1 MANHIAGVAK
11 LLGVEVGEV
20 FQIDKDPALNGCVFR
35 FSNNDL
41 QLSAAN
47 VDNDTWEVA
56 NDNRLLGLLYGNLS
70 IRKLPWKPKINEV
83 YYIPRIHPDDSFM
96 WTTVVWE
103 NNKGD
108 NKLYQLGIVCKTVEE
123 AKAMTKKM
131 LAVAKEKTLVQ
142 EVKKNG

>member
-1 MANHIAGVAK
+1 M
-11 LLGVEVGEV
+11 EVGEV
-20 FQIDKDPALNGCVFR
+20 FQIDKDPALNGYVFR

-56 NDNRLLGLLYGNLS
+56 NNNRLLGLLYGSLS
-70 IRKLPWKPKINEV
+70 IRKLPWKPKIDEV
-83 YYIPRIHPDDSFM
+83 YYIPRIHTDDSFM

-103 NNKGD
+103 NNKAD
-108 NKLYQLGIVCKTVEE
+108 NKLYQLGIVCKTMEE

-131 LAVAKEKTLVQ
+131 IAAVAQ
-142 EVKKNG
+142 EARNNG